1 LQDISPSQLKKLNRR
16 DQGPMHIIVMGSDGQ
31 TRRLSISGGTLRIV
45 LVFMLITLAA
55 LAFAV
60 HLYVGARVE
69 NQRLAADFESGSR
82 LSQIKEYTKTVEM
95 APEEAR
101 RILELLDRAILMA
114 DNSEAE
120 NSLVGVPDE
129 TPDSHDD
136 PPEPPPAEEVP
147 SEAALPPLDAL
158 WQSFHSSLSA
168 VPAISTDIL
177 DTEEFQIATDGT
189 VSFVLKQNG
198 PSGQRA
204 RGRAVTF
211 VAVSDKAGRLSLLTA
226 PEIDLADPD
235 ASAWELGS
243 KYNIIASK
251 VVRGKI
257 EVPEGGKVL
266 NAEVL
271 AWDEDSKE
279 LVFRKK
285 IKIEGR

>member
-1 LQDISPSQLKKLNRR
+1 
-16 DQGPMHIIVMGSDGQ
+16 MHVIVMGADGQ
-31 TRRLSISGGTLRIV
+31 TRRLSFSIRTLW
-45 LVFMLITLAA
+45 MLLFSLLAALAA

-60 HLYVGARVE
+60 HLYVGALLESR
-69 NQRLAADFESGSR
+69 RLATELESATR
-82 LSQIKEYTKTVEM
+82 LSQLREYSKTVDM

-114 DNSEAE
+114 DNSEIDDA
-120 NSLVGVPDE
+120 LVGVPDDS
-129 TPDSHDD
+129 PDGDGGQDSASEEGQGD
-136 PPEPPPAEEVP
+136 PPPVP
-147 SEAALPPLDAL
+147 EGDPLEAL
-158 WQSFHSSLSA
+158 WSRFHSSLASLPTA
-168 VPAISTDIL
+168 NPPIL
-177 DTEEFQIATDGT
+177 DTEEFQIALDGE
-189 VSFVLKQNG
+189 VSFVLKQNAG
-198 PSGQRA
+198 AGQRA
-204 RGRAVTF
+204 RGRTVIFLAV
-211 VAVSDKAGRLSLLTA
+211 ADADGNLSLMTT

-235 ASAWELGS
+235 ASGWELGS

-257 EVPEGGKVL
+257 EIPEGGQVL

>member
-1 LQDISPSQLKKLNRR
+1 
-16 DQGPMHIIVMGSDGQ
+16 MHIIVMGADGQ
-31 TRRLSISGGTLRIV
+31 TRRLSFSIRTLW
-45 LVFMLITLAA
+45 MLLFSLLLALAA

-60 HLYVGARVE
+60 HLYVGALLE
-69 NQRLAADFESGSR
+69 SQRLSAELENATR
-82 LSQIKEYTKTVEM
+82 LSQLREYSKTVDM

-114 DNSEAE
+114 DNSEIDDA
-120 NSLVGVPDE
+120 LVGVPDDS
-129 TPDSHDD
+129 PDLAGGQESVSEEGQEE
-136 PPEPPPAEEVP
+136 PAPEPEGD
-147 SEAALPPLDAL
+147 PLEAL
-158 WQSFHSSLSA
+158 WSRFHASLASL
-168 VPAISTDIL
+168 PTTNPPIL
-177 DTEEFQIATDGT
+177 DTEEFQIALDGE
-189 VSFVLKQNG
+189 VSFVLKQNAG
-198 PSGQRA
+198 AGQRA
-204 RGRAVTF
+204 RGRTVIF
-211 VAVSDKAGRLSLLTA
+211 LAVSDADGNLSLMTA

-235 ASAWELGS
+235 ASGWELGS

-257 EVPEGGKVL
+257 EIPEGGKVL